1 MMWID
6 SQKMMYSIGLFW
18 LLIKISIGIGSR
30 IKATILLTNFG
41 MVVIAMFQLST
52 KHSYTKSKNG

>member
-30 IKATILLTNFG
+30 IKAT
-41 MVVIAMFQLST
+41 